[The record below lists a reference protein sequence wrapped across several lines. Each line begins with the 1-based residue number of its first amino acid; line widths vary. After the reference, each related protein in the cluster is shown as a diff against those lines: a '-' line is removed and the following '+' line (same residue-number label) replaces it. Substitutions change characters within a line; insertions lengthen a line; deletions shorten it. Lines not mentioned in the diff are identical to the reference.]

1 MEMEASIM
9 KIVLLIFLSLTFNAH
24 AAIKKNKDDL
34 ATVRS
39 EALEFGARLATLEKE
54 LGSKNNLYLSSVQ
67 QITQFETD
75 IKIYREKLQ
84 ELHQQVTRTRAEN
97 KRIVQ
102 SYLTNADDDGLE
114 SWQKNVHLQLLKQ
127 AQTKLMAREA
137 ELISYENKV
146 AEFDQKLGE
155 LKLTEQELAKV
166 IQDLELRKKSA
177 MEIYMAKVEAKN
189 KSEKKSQKMLLAKK
203 IKAIKKSFSE
213 TAKVAKRPDRFF
225 KRPMDE
231 FVTYTSSEKGI
242 TFKYKSVQPVRAAG
256 EGKVVFAGDLA
267 SYGQVVLID
276 HGQDLRTV
284 ILGKMDIKVK
294 KNDRVNDGDI
304 LAYTQSDLKEA
315 QNLYFEV
322 RKKNTAQNTI
332 LWLEPSG
339 VSKI

>member
-1 MEMEASIM
+1 M
-9 KIVLLIFLSLTFNAH
+9 KIALLILLCFNLNGH
-24 AAIKKNKDDL
+24 TAIRKNKDDL
-34 ATVRS
+34 AVVRS
-39 EALEFGARLATLEKE
+39 QALELGARLASLEKE

-75 IKIYREKLQ
+75 VKLYRDKLKD
-84 ELHQQVTRTRAEN
+84 LHQQVTQARIDN
-97 KRIVQ
+97 KRILQ
-102 SYLTNADDDGLE
+102 SYLTNSDDAGLE
-114 SWQKNVHLQLLKQ
+114 GWQKNVHLQLLKQ

-146 AEFDQKLGE
+146 AEFDNKLVE
-155 LKLTEQELAKV
+155 LKQTEQELAKV
-166 IQDLELRKKSA
+166 INELEIRKKTA
-177 MEIYMAKVEAKN
+177 MQIYMAKLEAKN
-189 KSEKKSQKMLLAKK
+189 KSEKNNHKALLAQK
-203 IKAIKKSFSE
+203 IKEIKKSFSE
-213 TAKVAKRPDRFF
+213 TAAVVKKPDRLF

-231 FVTYTSSEKGI
+231 FLTYTSSEKGI
-242 TFKYKSVQPVRAAG
+242 TFKYKTVQPVRAAG
-256 EGKVVFAGDLA
+256 DGKVVFAGDLA

-294 KNDRVNDGDI
+294 KNDLVSNGDI
-304 LAYTQSDLKEA
+304 LAYTQSDMREA

-332 LWLEPSG
+332 LWLEPNG